1 MDGGGADLID
11 RMGEGARA
19 EPQPVPAAGQ
29 LDRTQ
34 GRASTRAREATP
46 LLSLDGFDGP
56 LERLLTLARAQQID
70 LSRISL
76 TALLDQLE
84 TALRQAPVTLPLVQ
98 KGDWVVMAAWLL
110 QLRSRLLLPADTP
123 AQQDA
128 TAEADELLGHLVALQ
143 AMQALAGWLE
153 RRPQL
158 GRDVF
163 GRGKPEVLGVSVEPT
178 PDLDIIEFLW
188 ASLALFDDGEPA
200 PDTTTGYSPPRLP
213 LYPLGEART
222 RILRLLAE
230 ASGEAT
236 FEQLLPALS
245 DVADSSA
252 STRALRRRSAWSST
266 LIASLELAKQGDVV
280 VAQEGLFQPIHLARV

>member
-84 TALRQAPVTLPLVQ
+84 AALQQAPVTLPLVQ

-128 TAEADELLGHLVALQ
+128 TAEADELLGRLVALQ

-200 PDTTTGYSPPRLP
+200 PETTTVYRPRQFA
-213 LYPLGEART
+213 LYPVGEARA
-222 RILRLLAE
+222 RILRRLAE
-230 ASGEAT
+230 APGEVA
-236 FEQLLPALS
+236 FEKLLPDAPDLAEGESLPALQ
-245 DVADSSA
+245 
-252 STRALRRRSAWSST
+252 RRSAWSST
-266 LIASLELAKQGDVV
+266 FAASLELAKQGDVMTIQEEDFQAIR
-280 VAQEGLFQPIHLARV
+280 VART

>member
-1 MDGGGADLID
+1 MDGGGADLND
-11 RMGEGARA
+11 RVDA
-19 EPQPVPAAGQ
+19 EASSAGPAPAPDEPGGPEAQ
-29 LDRTQ
+29 ASMHEWQ
-34 GRASTRAREATP
+34 GTP
-46 LLSLDGFDGP
+46 LFALNGFDGP
-56 LERLLTLARAQQID
+56 LERLLTLARAHQVD

-76 TALLDQLE
+76 AALLDQLE
-84 TALRQAPVTLPLVQ
+84 AALRQAPARMPLGQ

-110 QLRSRLLLPADTP
+110 ELRSRLLLPADTP

-128 TAEADELLGHLVALQ
+128 TAEADELLGRLVALQ

-178 PDLDIIEFLW
+178 SNLDIIEFLW

-213 LYPLGEART
+213 LYPVGEART

-280 VAQEGLFQPIHLARV
+280 VAQERLFQPIHLARV